1 MDCKTNQQVL
11 QLKANIKQTYSWLT
25 DDEIEKC
32 YNMALSDYLALKYP
46 SDNSRPSVDN
56 IIFNFFNTQWI
67 YKRMIDILGRAGGIS
82 LTAYRE
88 NNLNLT
94 YGASF
99 IDPELKKEI
108 MPKAGIPR

>member
-1 MDCKTNQQVL
+1 MSYNENQQVL
-11 QLKANIKQTYSWLT
+11 QVKANIKQTYSWLS
-25 DDEIEKC
+25 DAEIEKC
-32 YNMALSDYLALKYP
+32 YDMALSDYLAIKYP
-46 SDNSRPSVDN
+46 SENRRPSVDKLDY
-56 IIFNFFNTQWI
+56 NFFNTQWI

-99 IDPELKKEI
+99 IDPQLVGEI
-108 MPKAGIPR
+108 MPKAGVPR